1 MRDDMVRTQ
10 IRIEYFYDH
19 ETRRW
24 DYVVPQLHIVGGGG
38 ATKAE
43 AAGRAAEAIGFAL
56 DDGRRD
62 AAPSVDVDYIPVSV
76 G

>member
-1 MRDDMVRTQ
+1 MVRTQ
-10 IRIEYFYDH
+10 IRIECFYDH
-19 ETRRW
+19 ASRRW

-43 AAGRAAEAIGFAL
+43 AAERAAEAIAFAL

-62 AAPSVDVDYIPVSV
+62 PAPSPDVSYISVSV